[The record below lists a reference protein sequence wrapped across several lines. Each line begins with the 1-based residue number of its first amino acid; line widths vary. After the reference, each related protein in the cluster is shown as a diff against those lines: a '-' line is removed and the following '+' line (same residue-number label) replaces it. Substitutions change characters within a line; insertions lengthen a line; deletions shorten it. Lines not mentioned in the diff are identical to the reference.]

1 MRSHKIYKSGL
12 VILGCAL
19 VCFVCELPVS
29 AQNIKYMITD
39 LGTFGGGRSVAFSI
53 NNWGEVVGYSENS
66 LNESHAFLYQAG
78 VLFDLGTLG
87 GKESYA
93 YHMSDSGL
101 IVGRSQNEKGFYRP
115 FITTIAGPQFDL
127 SSLDPLLDGL
137 FSTLSGANRRGQMVG
152 YTATATGYNHGL
164 RHRSFLYSNSQV
176 IDLGTMGGEESVATA
191 INDAG
196 QIAGYISK
204 ESHAAYAARRAYVYS
219 QGVLIDLG
227 SFGGQM
233 TTPTGINSSGQVV
246 GYAQTPDGEPH
257 AFIYSGKTLQDLGT
271 LPGGSQSLAFGTN
284 DAGLVVGAADTS
296 ARVLHAFIYSKG
308 VMQDLNDLIPV
319 SSGWVLTE
327 ARSINESG
335 QIVGNGIVN
344 GQERGFLLTPV
355 GFPGASAR
363 AAQRNGQR

>member
-1 MRSHKIYKSGL
+1 MRSHSIYNIGR
-12 VILGCAL
+12 VILGYAL
-19 VCFVCELPVS
+19 VCIVFVLPVS
-29 AQNIKYMITD
+29 AQNIKYAITD

-66 LNESHAFLYQAG
+66 LNESHAFLYQGG
-78 VLFDLGTLG
+78 VLIDLGTLG

-93 YHMSDSGL
+93 YRISDSGL
-101 IVGRSQNEKGFYRP
+101 IVGRSQNAKGFYRP
-115 FITTIAGPQFDL
+115 FISAVAGPQFDL

-137 FSTLSGANRRGQMVG
+137 FSTLSGVNRMGQMVG
-152 YTATATGYNHGL
+152 YTATANGDNHGL

-176 IDLGTMGGEESVATA
+176 VDLGTMGGEESVATA

-219 QGVLIDLG
+219 RGLVIDLG

-233 TTPTGINSSGQVV
+233 TTPTDINTSGQVV
-246 GYAQTPDGEPH
+246 GYAQTPGGEPH

-271 LPGGSQSLAFGTN
+271 LPGGSQSLAFGIN
-284 DAGLVVGAADTS
+284 DAGQVVGAADTS
-296 ARVLHAFIYSKG
+296 AKALHAFLYSKG
-308 VMQDLNDLIPV
+308 IMQDLNDLIPA

-335 QIVGNGIVN
+335 QIVGNGIVK
-344 GQERGFLLTPV
+344 GQEHGFLLTPV
-355 GFPGASAR
+355 GVPR
-363 AAQRNGQR
+363 AKPN